1 MHAVNV
7 YADIE
12 ESSSNCR
19 IGIWKQ
25 GLYIHKYL
33 NLQERASVAF
43 SRIGRNMQRA
53 SVFNHYF
60 IVQSEMEDHFDKKAR
75 GSCIT
80 TIRTGPTNLDHPYS
94 IRVAHWS
101 AEIPLSITL

>member
-25 GLYIHKYL
+25 GFYTHKYL

-60 IVQSEMEDHFDKKAR
+60 IVQSEMEDHFDKKR
-75 GSCIT
+75 LYVPGQQI
-80 TIRTGPTNLDHPYS
+80 
-94 IRVAHWS
+94 
-101 AEIPLSITL
+101 SITPIHQGCSLL